1 MKKSIMFT
9 LGLAALFCAACVD
22 NSTNG
27 SGGGEVDALLEKYNN
42 PNGGSGGGG
51 GGGGGGNGASFML
64 TTNVNPENGGD
75 VTRNPNST
83 IYNEGTKVTL
93 TAVPKDGYTFKN
105 WTGALNSNNASI
117 EITMDDVKILTAN
130 FQKVYESVQIG
141 RQVWMSK
148 NLNEYVEGS
157 RCYGDVSANC
167 DKYGRLYNWYTAQTI
182 CPVGWHLPSNA
193 EWTVLVNYVGGE
205 ATAGT
210 QLKATSGWSGGGDG
224 IDQYD
229 FSALPGGFGDEF
241 GGFGNA
247 GYGVPGDYGF
257 WWSATEVDAYH
268 AWCRIMSYYEDEVKS
283 LGYDGLGRGSLLSV
297 RCVLD

>member
-27 SGGGEVDALLEKYNN
+27 SGGGAVDALSEKYNN
-42 PNGGSGGGG
+42 PNGGNGGGG
-51 GGGGGGNGASFML
+51 GGGGGGGASFML

-157 RCYGDVSANC
+157 RCYGDVPANC
-167 DKYGRLYNWYTAQTI
+167 DKYGRLYDWYTARTI
-182 CPVGWHLPSNA
+182 CPVGWHLPSDA
-193 EWTVLVNYVGGE
+193 EWTTLENQVGGQ
-205 ATAGT
+205 ATAGKK
-210 QLKATSGWSGGGDG
+210 LKSKSGWETWWDSNGNEVSGNGTDEYG
-224 IDQYD
+224 
-229 FSALPGGFGDEF
+229 FAALPGGYGSSD
-241 GGFGNA
+241 GN
-247 GYGVPGDYGF
+247 F
-257 WWSATEVDAYH
+257 DA
-268 AWCRIMSYYEDEVKS
+268 A
-283 LGYDGLGRGSLLSV
+283 GYDGYWWSSSDNDSYVWYRYMDFHSEYLEIRDGNKASLRSV
-297 RCVLD
+297 RCVMD

>member
-1 MKKSIMFT
+1 MKKSILYT

-42 PNGGSGGGG
+42 PNGGS

-117 EITMDDVKILTAN
+117 EITMDNVKILTAN
-130 FQKVYESVQIG
+130 FQKIYESVQIG
-141 RQVWMSK
+141 TQIWMSK
-148 NLNEYVEGS
+148 NLNDDVEGS
-157 RCYGDVSANC
+157 RCYDRDSANC
-167 DKYGRLYNWYTAQTI
+167 VKYGRLYDWYTARTI
-182 CPVGWHLPSNA
+182 CPVGWHLPSDA
-193 EWTVLVNYVGGE
+193 EWTTLVNHVGGE
-205 ATAGT
+205 AMAGT
-210 QLKATSGWSGGGDG
+210 QLKATSGWDSYNGVSGNGT
-224 IDQYD
+224 DQYG
-229 FSALPGGFGDEF
+229 FSALPGGY
-241 GGFGNA
+241 
-247 GYGVPGDYGF
+247 GYGSSSFNFVGESGL
-257 WWSATEVDAYH
+257 WWSATESDAWSTWKREMYFYGVGVY
-268 AWCRIMSYYEDEVKS
+268 RN
-283 LGYDGLGRGSLLSV
+283 YDDRTYLMSV